1 MSLSLLRSDLKELL
15 DDDYVSDDEANRMIA
30 RAEKKIERDLIADG
44 TYKPRQVLASAELTT
59 TDSGITLPADFMRA
73 RQVKLGTNNLRY
85 ASADKMRSGS
95 TPEGSTVYLTYYA
108 RMPALGES
116 TSNWLYDL
124 ADDVY
129 LYASAVQHVLYNR
142 DDARVQLW
150 SSVYMDAI
158 AALKQ
163 SNAPQPTGG
172 WIQHSGRPYNGLY
185 TIEGDTMRFDA

>member
-1 MSLSLLRSDLKELL
+1 MSLSQLRSDLSELL
-15 DDDYVSDDEANRMIA
+15 DDAYISDAEANRLIA
-30 RAEKKIERDLIADG
+30 RAEQKIERDLIADG
-44 TYKPRQVLASAELTT
+44 TYKPRQMLASIEDTT
-59 TDSGITLPADFMRA
+59 TSSGITLPNDFMRV

-85 ASADKMRSGS
+85 ASADKLRSGS

-108 RMPALGES
+108 RLTPLGEA

-129 LYASAVQHVLYNR
+129 LYASAVQHVLHNR
-142 DDARVQLW
+142 DDARLQLW
-150 SSVYMDAI
+150 SGIYMDAMSAI
-158 AALKQ
+158 KQ

-172 WIQHSGRPYNGLY
+172 WIQHKGRPYTGLY